1 MAGIGQ
7 PIRHDSRPLHAQAT
21 EALTK
26 MMEGGQFKPGDRLPS
41 EDALARQLGIS
52 RSTLRQAMGY
62 LETHG
67 LVSRRQGLGTFVS
80 VPDRPGLLAGLERLE
95 TFRSLAIR
103 AGLVPE
109 VAERKVQVAHND
121 RAMRSVMNLDEETE
135 LVRVQVVEAVNGVR
149 SIYIDDY
156 IPATVATRDLLD
168 TYEGPVFDILKRRV
182 KDPLSHT
189 RTELFAIGADLEVA
203 SKLFVPVGKPVLH
216 FSQIHFCRA
225 GKPIAASKLYILTDQ
240 FHFYLIRRP
249 L

>member
-1 MAGIGQ
+1 
-7 PIRHDSRPLHAQAT
+7 
-21 EALTK
+21 
-26 MMEGGQFKPGDRLPS
+26 
-41 EDALARQLGIS
+41 
-52 RSTLRQAMGY
+52 MGY

-80 VPDRPGLLAGLERLE
+80 MPGGPGLVAGLERLE

-109 VAERKVQVAHND
+109 VAERKVQLAEND
-121 RAMRSVMNLDEETE
+121 HTMRSLLNLDEETE
-135 LVRVQVVEAVNGVR
+135 LIRVQVVEAASGIR
-149 SIYIDDY
+149 SIYLDDY
-156 IPATVATRDLLD
+156 IPATVASRDLLE
-168 TYEGPVFDILKRRV
+168 TCEEPVYDILKRRV
-182 KDPLSHT
+182 KDALSYT
-189 RTELFAIGADLEVA
+189 RSELFAVGADLEVA